1 MEQIKKISL
10 TDTVVDTI
18 KEQIIMGTF
27 KAGEKFAPEALLCKE
42 LDVSRPTLREAFKVL
57 EAMGYVELKS
67 GKGSFVADWKKTKE
81 NSKPLFIA
89 NSATFQEYIQVRQG
103 IEPIAM
109 RLAVEKLTDEKY
121 AELEAIHSA
130 FINAINK
137 KDPAQ
142 LLLLDEAFHQEIIKL
157 SGNKLLINI
166 SKGLV
171 NLFRQFRAY
180 TFSDSG
186 VYSNALPFHSEILK
200 QMKERNVEE
209 SVNTITRHLQT
220 VESDMHALL
229 GMIMSDTD

>member
-1 MEQIKKISL
+1 MEQIKRISL

-27 KAGEKFAPEALLCKE
+27 KAGEKFAPEAVLCKE

-67 GKGSFVADWKKTKE
+67 GKGSFVADWKKKIE
-81 NSKPLFIA
+81 NSKPLFVA
-89 NSATFQEYIQVRQG
+89 NRATFQEYIQVRQG
-103 IEPIAM
+103 IEPVAM
-109 RLAVEKLTDEKY
+109 RLAVEKLTDEQY
-121 AELEAIHSA
+121 EELEAIHSA
-130 FINAINK
+130 FVKAVNK
-137 KDPAQ
+137 KDAAQ
-142 LLLLDEAFHQEIIKL
+142 LLLLDEAFHEEIMKL

-186 VYSNALPFHSEILK
+186 VYSNALPYHTEILR
-200 QMKERNVEE
+200 QMKERNVEG
-209 SVNTITRHLQT
+209 SVNTLIRHLQT
-220 VESDMHALL
+220 IESDMHSLL
-229 GMIMSDTD
+229 GTMMSE